1 MAEQCLNCSETITAN
16 FCSNCGQKKFKRID
30 KKYIWDELQYTVFHT
45 NKGFLY
51 SLKRLIKNPGKTA
64 REYINGNRVNH
75 YKPILLL
82 FLLSGISA
90 FLSYKVLNFNKV
102 LGAYFAAQ
110 KMNTGFMND
119 FMSAIS
125 SYNALFM
132 LLLVPLFAL
141 TTKIAFRSWGH
152 NYYEHLVM
160 NTYILSFFTIL
171 NVLLLYPV
179 MFFYKHQPSTF
190 FSLTQYIFIAVPF
203 MLVLFFK
210 TFYYEKPLKAVLVR
224 VLGVL
229 GLTVAGYM
237 VFIIIA
243 VVVGIVLALTQGGP
257 EALQYLKQK

>member
-45 NKGFLY
+45 NKGLLY
-51 SLKRLIKNPGKTA
+51 SLKQLVKNPGKTA
-64 REYINGNRVNH
+64 REFISGNRVNH

-82 FLLSGISA
+82 FVLSGIST
-90 FLSYKVLNFNKV
+90 FLSYKVLNFRTIMET
-102 LGAYFAAQ
+102 YFAKQ
-110 KMNTGFMND
+110 QMNTGFMND
-119 FMSAIS
+119 FMSLIS

-132 LLLVPLFAL
+132 LMLVPLFAL

-160 NTYILSFFTIL
+160 NTYILSFYTIL
-171 NVLLLYPV
+171 NIVLLYPV
-179 MFFYKHQPSTF
+179 MFFYRHNPDTF
-190 FSLTQYIFIAVPF
+190 FSLTQYAFIAVPF

-210 TFYYEKPLKAVLVR
+210 TFYYEKPLKAVLLR

-229 GLTVAGYM
+229 GLTAAGYM
-237 VFIIIA
+237 LFIIIA
-243 VVVGIVLALTQGGP
+243 VVAGIIIAISQGGP
-257 EALQYLKQK
+257 EALQYFKKQ